1 MSRAVPSGFRQSRGH
16 SRHGYFID
24 LRHIICTACLQ
35 AGFHSSGSLCLG
47 KLLPTSRA
55 LRRKA
60 YCTVPACRSFKV
72 GVLRRYPLIPPIGIP
87 VCKVLLPCTQ
97 PFQLRTCRTCTKINV
112 LTFRCAISQAAIT
125 VLPNAVVALST
136 PLWCASKALAAGCWS
151 GRNVPVKA
159 I

>member
-35 AGFHSSGSLCLG
+35 AGFHSSGTLCLG

-55 LRRKA
+55 LRRKT

-72 GVLRRYPLIPPIGIP
+72 GVSRRYPLIPPIGIP

-97 PFQLRTCRTCTKINV
+97 PFQLRTCRTRPILVSVEHRPVGQLPAV
-112 LTFRCAISQAAIT
+112 LIRHGED
-125 VLPNAVVALST
+125 LPVQLLDDEAHHEKL
-136 PLWCASKALAAGCWS
+136 
-151 GRNVPVKA
+151 
-159 I
+159 